1 MQKAVWTRYFDT
13 SVSFYIQE
21 FVTIT
26 SRNIKIYYDFRL
38 SAHRKLSIS
47 QKSCELLNNWKI
59 IMSSLDGN
67 IKICIIIYEEN
78 NT

>member
-1 MQKAVWTRYFDT
+1 MQSGLDILIQVCHF
-13 SVSFYIQE
+13 VSKSLSLLQVE
-21 FVTIT
+21 
-26 SRNIKIYYDFRL
+26 IKIIFYDCRL

-67 IKICIIIYEEN
+67 INICIIIHEGN

>member
-1 MQKAVWTRYFDT
+1 M
-13 SVSFYIQE
+13 
-21 FVTIT
+21 TI
-26 SRNIKIYYDFRL
+26 DCL
-38 SAHRKLSIS
+38 HRKLSIS
-47 QKSCELLNNWKI
+47 QQSCELLNNWKI